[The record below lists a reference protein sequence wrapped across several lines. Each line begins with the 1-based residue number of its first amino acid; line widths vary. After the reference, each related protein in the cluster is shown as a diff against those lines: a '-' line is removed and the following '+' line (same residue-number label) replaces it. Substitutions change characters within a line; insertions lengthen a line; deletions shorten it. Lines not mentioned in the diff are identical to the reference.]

1 MKVKICGITNLED
14 AAACEDLG
22 ADALGFVHFPGRKRS
37 LPLKEIA
44 DICSSLG
51 PMTTK
56 VLVCSPESPADALR
70 MAASSNADIV
80 QLHTFDPDALN
91 EVRRHGLK
99 VIRAVSPTRSE
110 AERFVR
116 ASDALLFERGTP
128 GTGTSYDYS
137 QVPVDICPRA
147 IIAGGLDLSNLDR
160 AKALR
165 PYALDV
171 SSGVER
177 DPGKKDPH
185 LVEEFVRRCKS

>member
-14 AAACEDLG
+14 AATCEELG
-22 ADALGFVHFPGRKRS
+22 ADALGFVHFPGRMRS
-37 LPLKEIA
+37 LPLEEIA
-44 DICSSLG
+44 GICSSLG
-51 PMTTK
+51 PMTMK
-56 VLVCSPESPADALR
+56 VLVCSPTSPTDALR
-70 MAASSNADIV
+70 MVALSKTDIV
-80 QLHTFDPDALN
+80 QLHTFGPETLN
-91 EVRRHGLK
+91 EVRQHGVK

-110 AERFVR
+110 AEKFVG
-116 ASDALLFERGTP
+116 AADALLFEQGAP

-137 QVPVDICPRA
+137 QVPVDCCPRA
-147 IIAGGLDLSNLDR
+147 IIAGGLDLNNLDR

-177 DPGKKDPH
+177 APGKKDLD